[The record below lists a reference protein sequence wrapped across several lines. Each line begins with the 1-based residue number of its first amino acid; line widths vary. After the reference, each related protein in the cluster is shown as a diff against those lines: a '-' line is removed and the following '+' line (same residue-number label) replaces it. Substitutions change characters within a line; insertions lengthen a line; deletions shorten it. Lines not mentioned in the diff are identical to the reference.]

1 MKEFGAPDKL
11 ETIEDKKQF
20 AEAEMQWEIEDEI
33 NREQIELQKSEEQKE
48 KEKLIADIQKQ
59 IRNCFETSIWKFLKA
74 KRGDTEQTL
83 EDLRYIKSFTFE
95 QEDYITEKARR
106 ELMNQFKNWWKY
118 KVLWGEWK

>member
-11 ETIEDKKQF
+11 ETTEDEKQF
-20 AEAEMQWEIEDEI
+20 AQAESRWEFEDEI
-33 NREQIELQKSEEQKE
+33 NREQIKHQKSEEQKE

-95 QEDYITEKARR
+95 QEDYITDKARR
-106 ELMNQFKNWWKY
+106 ELMNQFKNWWKH
-118 KVLWGEWK
+118 KVRGGEWK

>member
-1 MKEFGAPDKL
+1 
-11 ETIEDKKQF
+11 
-20 AEAEMQWEIEDEI
+20 MQWEIEDEI

-74 KRGDTEQTL
+74 KRGDTEQTIK
-83 EDLRYIKSFTFE
+83 DLRYIKSFTFE
-95 QEDYITEKARR
+95 QEDYITDKARR
-106 ELMNQFKNWWKY
+106 ELMNQFKNWWKH

>member
-1 MKEFGAPDKL
+1 MEEFGAPDKL

-95 QEDYITEKARR
+95 QEDYITDKARR
-106 ELMNQFKNWWKY
+106 ELMNQFKNWWKH

>member
-1 MKEFGAPDKL
+1 MKEFGTPDKL

-20 AEAEMQWEIEDEI
+20 AEAEMQWETQEEI
-33 NREQIELQKSEEQKE
+33 KREQIELQKIEEQEE
-48 KEKLIADIQKQ
+48 KKKLIADIQKQ

-95 QEDYITEKARR
+95 QEDYITDKARR
-106 ELMNQFKNWWKY
+106 ELMNQFKKWWKH

>member
-11 ETIEDKKQF
+11 ETTEDEKQI
-20 AEAEMQWEIEDEI
+20 AQVESRWEIEDEI

-74 KRGDTEQTL
+74 KRGDTEQSI

-95 QEDYITEKARR
+95 QEDYITDKARR
-106 ELMNQFKNWWKY
+106 ELMNQFKNWWKH

>member
-95 QEDYITEKARR
+95 QEDYITDKARR
-106 ELMNQFKNWWKY
+106 ELMNQFKNWWKH

>member
-11 ETIEDKKQF
+11 ETTEDEKQF
-20 AEAEMQWEIEDEI
+20 DQAESRWEIEDEI

-74 KRGDTEQTL
+74 KRGDTEQSI

-95 QEDYITEKARR
+95 QEDYITDKARR
-106 ELMNQFKNWWKY
+106 ELMNQFKNWWKH

>member
-1 MKEFGAPDKL
+1 MEEFGAPDKL
-11 ETIEDKKQF
+11 VTTEDEKQF
-20 AEAEMQWEIEDEI
+20 AQAESRWEIEDEI

-74 KRGDTEQTL
+74 KRGDTEQSI

-95 QEDYITEKARR
+95 QEDYITDKARR
-106 ELMNQFKNWWKY
+106 ELMNQFKNWWKH